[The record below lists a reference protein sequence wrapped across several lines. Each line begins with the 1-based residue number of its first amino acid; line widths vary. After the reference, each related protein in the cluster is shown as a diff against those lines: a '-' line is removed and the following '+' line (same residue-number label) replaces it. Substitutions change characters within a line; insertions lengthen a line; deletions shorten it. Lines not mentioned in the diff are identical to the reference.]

1 MSMKDYKDYPDSVY
15 VPFSQDCFKNESTAQ
30 DLRNSDFLEYQFTL
44 VKKILKTIVLKRI
57 HDVLAPLKTFH
68 FNYRY
73 VFKIK
78 NLIFSLLVHYTSPS
92 SPFPPVP
99 VVNIMSRDTTPV
111 TKCLYHFVPPTTWE
125 MKIITKPHP

>member
-1 MSMKDYKDYPDSVY
+1 MKDYKDTNTYPDSAY
-15 VPFSQDCFKNESTAQ
+15 VSLKIAPRMSQLLKLEELRFFSIS
-30 DLRNSDFLEYQFTL
+30 L
-44 VKKILKTIVLKRI
+44 KKILKTIVLKRI
-57 HDVLAPLKTFH
+57 HNVLAPLKTFH

-92 SPFPPVP
+92 GPFPPVP

-125 MKIITKPHP
+125 MKIITRPHP